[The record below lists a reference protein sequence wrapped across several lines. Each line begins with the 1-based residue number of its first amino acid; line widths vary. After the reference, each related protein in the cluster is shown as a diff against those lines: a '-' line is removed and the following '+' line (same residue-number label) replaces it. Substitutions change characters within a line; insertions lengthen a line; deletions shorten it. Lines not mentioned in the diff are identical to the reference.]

1 VVESFGFFKSQQVQ
15 ALFLLFFKH
24 FKPIFGEILVDG
36 YLSGMGLSEKINH
49 TLKIKW
55 ICFRENC
62 VVKLKNFLSFDPGC
76 QFASMFGSFRLA
88 VLLFGLD

>member
-49 TLKIKW
+49 TLPVK
-55 ICFRENC
+55 FRHKQPLNTCTRSRQNYLE
-62 VVKLKNFLSFDPGC
+62 VQMATQQQTLQPSKNNHS
-76 QFASMFGSFRLA
+76 
-88 VLLFGLD
+88 